1 MTKLRSILGMAAAS
15 PAVRTALQAGL
26 AIVVAAGTDFVDV
39 ELWRAAALAAG
50 AALLAEL
57 QKVARG

>member
-1 MTKLRSILGMAAAS
+1 MSKVRQILGMAAAS